1 MIVMCS
7 GGFDPLHVGHLN
19 YLKAASRFGSVV
31 VALNSD
37 GWLCRK
43 KGYVFMSWADRVQI
57 LGALFCVLTV
67 YPVHD
72 GDGTVCE
79 VLRSVRPDYFAN
91 GGDRTEAN
99 PAEHTVC
106 EELSIEEL
114 FNVGGAKI
122 ASSSDLIRAAS

>member
-7 GGFDPLHVGHLN
+7 GGFDPLHIGHLN
-19 YLKAASRFGSVV
+19 YLKAATRFGSVV

-37 GWLCRK
+37 VWLVRK
-43 KGYVFMSWADRVQI
+43 KSYAYMPWGDRAQI

-79 VLRSVRPDYFAN
+79 VLKSVKPDYFAN

-99 PAEHTVC
+99 SAEHAVC
-106 EELSIEEL
+106 KELNIEEL

-122 ASSSDLIRAAS
+122 ASSSDLVRAAS